1 MKTINALVKE
11 LCKREGLKS
20 QTSIGNVREVIGHLA
35 DIMRELATEGPDRME
50 DLTGMLYQLGYKR
63 AKKKKK

>member
-35 DIMRELATEGPDRME
+35 DILDEQAVDGVGSEVMEL
-50 DLTGMLYQLGYKR
+50 LYSLGAKR
-63 AKKKKK
+63 AKKRKKVK